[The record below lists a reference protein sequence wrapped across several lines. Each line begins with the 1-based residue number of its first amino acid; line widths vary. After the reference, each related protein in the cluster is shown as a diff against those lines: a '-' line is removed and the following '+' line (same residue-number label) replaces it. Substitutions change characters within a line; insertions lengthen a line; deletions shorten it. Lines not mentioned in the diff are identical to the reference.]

1 MITML
6 ISDTPDAE
14 RRRILEAARSQAAR
28 YTDERWTWRECGSV
42 QELQTAVSQD
52 NKVNIMCLDIT
63 MKDTDRILEI
73 AAGVRSRDP
82 QLYMI
87 LVADASI
94 SPVRY
99 MRPAIGAQSLML
111 KPLTDNSVTQ
121 ILSEAVR
128 TYARKYLDPDAGKMF
143 LLESRGEKQLI
154 PYESILYFE
163 SREKKVFLNT
173 GENEYGFYDTLDS
186 LSKQLG
192 TRFLR
197 CHRSF
202 LINTGLIRQIQLS
215 QNRIL
220 LQDGTEVPVSR
231 TCKGAVRKYLE
242 EAANGQPC
250 RKPGAAAVL

>member
-6 ISDTPDAE
+6 ISDAPDAE

-28 YTDERWTWRECGSV
+28 YTEEHWEWRECGSV
-42 QELQTAVSQD
+42 QELQKALSEDEQL
-52 NKVNIMCLDIT
+52 NILCLDIT
-63 MKDTDRILEI
+63 MKDTDRILDI
-73 AAGVRSRDP
+73 AAKVRSGNP

-87 LVADASI
+87 LVADVSI

-99 MRPAIGAQSLML
+99 MRPSIGAQSLML
-111 KPLTDNSVTQ
+111 KPLTDSSVIE
-121 ILSEAVR
+121 ILGEAVR
-128 TYARKYLDPDAGKMF
+128 TYARQYLDPDKGNVF
-143 LLESRGEKQLI
+143 LLENRGSRELI
-154 PYESILYFE
+154 SYDRILYFE

-186 LSKQLG
+186 LSEQLG
-192 TRFLR
+192 SRFLR

-202 LINTGLIRQIQLS
+202 LINTKLIRQIYLS

-242 EAANGQPC
+242 EAANGQSG
-250 RKPGAAAVL
+250 RKPRAAAVL